1 MPNGRARE
9 GEERGRGVP
18 LDDAQRIARHLNIPI
33 EEACE
38 LLRTYSVE
46 ELVPARGY
54 GLTHAAPAPLTGAS
68 LDELNSALIS
78 MEDSLNIGDKA
89 RLELATYGLPDQDQL
104 DAIWDGLLAS
114 GLHISRPIAKM
125 IDGVPL
131 TSMVIRKGSPQW
143 AAALI
148 PLLVPIGTL
157 GLIAFGIIK
166 LEDISKALL
175 PLILAAGGLTI
186 IALGIMRQPAA
197 RAAEMAAVKY
207 LK

>member
-1 MPNGRARE
+1 MAWE
-9 GEERGRGVP
+9 GERRKGYPRTDIERVMKHYNVDQATAEYF
-18 LDDAQRIARHLNIPI
+18 LSVHPI
-33 EEACE
+33 QV
-38 LLRTYSVE
+38 LLPE
-46 ELVPARGY
+46 RGY
-54 GLTHAAPAPLTGAS
+54 GLTSSSPKAITGTS

-78 MEDSLNIGDKA
+78 MEDSLNIGDEA
-89 RLELATYGLPDQDQL
+89 RLELATYDLPDQGQL
-104 DAIWDGLLAS
+104 DAIWDELLAS
-114 GLHISRPIAKM
+114 GLHVSRPTARV
-125 IDGVPL
+125 IDTIPV

-175 PLILAAGGLTI
+175 PLILVAGGLTV

-197 RAAEMAAVKY
+197 RAAEMAAFKY